1 MGPALITTTMMRVLF
16 VAIAAVMLL
25 SSTDAHLD
33 QLCSST
39 CAASPGR
46 IDFYFGTYHGI
57 AEAKGGPGG
66 KAPGTIYLSNS
77 GGTKLTAS
85 FKEMFAPSKQFTIT
99 TVDATKAALIKAVN
113 NPSIIDAKCKVDC
126 YSTLGAENLPTPVG
140 NPAGKWVV
148 PVAPTLPYSKWGCK
162 VGKTVNFWSRVSV
175 NKATSGD
182 WKLEI
187 TGTNA
192 IFDPDGNKLCGLSK
206 TSPRWIGGMQV
217 ANGEKSCT
225 GTPTV
230 SGGVDPA
237 SVAACK
243 NMLGGGI
250 CSGWK
255 GKDVSDAKC
264 KGASACFAGAEK
276 TIDGIQAGVNA
287 AQKTIAD
294 LKDGSKCA
302 AAGQS
307 AVTTAKKAYDDAVAA
322 AKKAQN
328 AVDKAEVAPVHFGK
342 VPLSTLVPG
351 KCGQFF
357 SGTAYTTAKNN
368 MNAATTAK
376 TKADAVVSTTKK
388 NHADAVAAALKAKN
402 KCLCETLKAAQTAY
416 DTATAND
423 AVNKKSWDMAHH
435 LQCVENGEVVLN
447 PTTSVSQGKC
457 SKPAC
462 PTVTKPKLVAAVT
475 ALKKGECLAA
485 GMAQTNIPVLPSHI
499 LAEVEQL

>member
-1 MGPALITTTMMRVLF
+1 MGLKDPISTTMMRVLF

-39 CAASPGR
+39 CAAHPGR

-57 AEAKGGPGG
+57 QEAKNSPGG

-77 GGTKLTAS
+77 GGSKLTSS
-85 FKEMFAPSKQFTIT
+85 FKEMFAPSSTFTIT

-113 NPSIIDAKCKVDC
+113 NPSILDAKCMVSC
-126 YSTLGAENLPTPVG
+126 YSTYGAENLPTPVG

-148 PVAPTLPYSKWGCK
+148 PVDPTLPYSKWGCK

-255 GKDVSDAKC
+255 CKDSKATP
-264 KGASACFAGAEK
+264 S
-276 TIDGIQAGVNA
+276 
-287 AQKTIAD
+287 
-294 LKDGSKCA
+294 GSI
-302 AAGQS
+302 
-307 AVTTAKKAYDDAVAA
+307 
-322 AKKAQN
+322 
-328 AVDKAEVAPVHFGK
+328 
-342 VPLSTLVPG
+342 
-351 KCGQFF
+351 
-357 SGTAYTTAKNN
+357 
-368 MNAATTAK
+368 
-376 TKADAVVSTTKK
+376 
-388 NHADAVAAALKAKN
+388 
-402 KCLCETLKAAQTAY
+402 
-416 DTATAND
+416 
-423 AVNKKSWDMAHH
+423 
-435 LQCVENGEVVLN
+435 
-447 PTTSVSQGKC
+447 KC
-457 SKPAC
+457 SKGIR
-462 PTVTKPKLVAAVT
+462 VGRQVQ
-475 ALKKGECLAA
+475 GCLRLLRWCREDHRRHP
-485 GMAQTNIPVLPSHI
+485 GWCQRRPEDHRRPQGWQQVCRRGPICRHPRQEGVR
-499 LAEVEQL
+499 